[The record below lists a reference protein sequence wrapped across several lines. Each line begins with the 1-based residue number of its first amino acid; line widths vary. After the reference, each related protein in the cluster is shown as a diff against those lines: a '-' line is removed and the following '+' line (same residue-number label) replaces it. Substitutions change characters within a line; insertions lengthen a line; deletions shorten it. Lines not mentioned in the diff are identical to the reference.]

1 MEPEDY
7 FGVGRGAI
15 RIDNAAGGGV
25 FCLLWGEPGVRLVLG
40 LVFGFAFWALFLGFC
55 CGVLFFGFAFGFC
68 CGVNLAFGW
77 FWGWFLVLLFAAGFC
92 FRALFS
98 DFVFLGG
105 FGSRWMQIS
114 GEHPHFGWTQRSSR
128 VYWGD
133 WRLDR
138 WPRVSKSRPRWAGR
152 TLIVFIA
159 GGWPWLWRSGSSRRR
174 GR

>member
-68 CGVNLAFGW
+68 CGVNLAFAW
-77 FWGWFLVLLFAAGFC
+77 FWGWFLFFSAVLARGGCRFLANIHISAGRSAQAGFIG
-92 FRALFS
+92 AI
-98 DFVFLGG
+98 G
-105 FGSRWMQIS
+105 
-114 GEHPHFGWTQRSSR
+114 GWTDGPGSQNRDP
-128 VYWGD
+128 GG
-133 WRLDR
+133 
-138 WPRVSKSRPRWAGR
+138 PGGR
-152 TLIVFIA
+152 
-159 GGWPWLWRSGSSRRR
+159 
-174 GR
+174 